1 MGDCVRSLG
10 VTTGCSSWKKKLV
23 LWSLCSIRDAQFS
36 CYIQMLLC
44 WDVESIQDTRNDDYR
59 ASNAWGPSR
68 EKVSSFISWQL
79 LKRLHFVV
87 YSTFY
92 GSFELQK
99 VQTEI
104 YASYLYMNTPNVG
117 LNGPVV
123 YVLIYSTSSWWLGR
137 QKLIW
142 TTVVL
147 LVYRMSAAGRGLFRC
162 SEFSYCWD
170 CACLPGVHAFT
181 SKAMK
186 RKALSHRISN
196 EVHGR
201 NGLCWAVNYWGHIF
215 FNNIQIYSAAPR
227 NH

>member
-1 MGDCVRSLG
+1 
-10 VTTGCSSWKKKLV
+10 
-23 LWSLCSIRDAQFS
+23 
-36 CYIQMLLC
+36 MLLC

-123 YVLIYSTSSWWLGR
+123 YVLIYVELVTRTAEVDLDNGRVACVSDVSSREG
-137 QKLIW
+137 
-142 TTVVL
+142 VVSL
-147 LVYRMSAAGRGLFRC
+147 L
-162 SEFSYCWD
+162 
-170 CACLPGVHAFT
+170 
-181 SKAMK
+181 
-186 RKALSHRISN
+186 
-196 EVHGR
+196 
-201 NGLCWAVNYWGHIF
+201 
-215 FNNIQIYSAAPR
+215 
-227 NH
+227 